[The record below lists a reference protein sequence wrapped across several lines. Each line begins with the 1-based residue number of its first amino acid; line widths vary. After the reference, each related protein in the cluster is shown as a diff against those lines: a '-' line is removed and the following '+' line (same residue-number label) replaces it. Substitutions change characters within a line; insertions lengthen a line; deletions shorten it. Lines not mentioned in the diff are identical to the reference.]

1 MGYRNAFKLL
11 IADFNRYYALS
22 NQGKFKTLF
31 QLLIHDSGFKYLI
44 WFRLCS
50 VGGVFFFFFW
60 LMYMHYSHK
69 YHILLPYH
77 TKVGPGLYLGH
88 GMCIVVNPTATIGK
102 NVSLSHFVNIGS
114 NKGHAATIE
123 DEVYIAPNVSVV
135 EDVVIGRGATI
146 GAGAV
151 VTKDIPANAIAAGVP
166 ARIIRMK

>member
-1 MGYRNAFKLL
+1 MGYRNAFELL
-11 IADFNRYYALS
+11 KAYYNRYYVLS
-22 NQGKFKTLF
+22 NQGKFITLF

-50 VGGVFFFFFW
+50 VGGIFFFF
-60 LMYMHYSHK
+60 LTMYMHYSRK
-69 YHILLPYH
+69 YHILLPHH
-77 TKVGPGLYLGH
+77 TKVGPRLYLGH

-166 ARIIRMK
+166 VRIIRMK